1 MTFLWSVE
9 GSWGAA
15 EEGSGEIKCPVSKA
29 QMPGREIQLRNI
41 CNPSAG
47 DRVVAGVW
55 RLSWSGEKGSSRPY
69 RQLSSESKKDHGILT
84 PAWAAARGE
93 GLGKRRARNDQAFG
107 AGKIRQQIPKPE
119 IQASKPCETC
129 PVTKGAWP
137 GPLWASLGLLCGW
150 HSCSVGKGA
159 GEAGYRAGSP
169 SSPADPV
176 ARL

>member
-15 EEGSGEIKCPVSKA
+15 EEGCGWSVEAQLVRGERILA
-29 QMPGREIQLRNI
+29 TIQTAFI
-41 CNPSAG
+41 
-47 DRVVAGVW
+47 RVQ
-55 RLSWSGEKGSSRPY
+55 ERP
-69 RQLSSESKKDHGILT
+69 
-84 PAWAAARGE
+84 GE

-169 SSPADPV
+169 SSPAEPV